1 MPLSDADVAALQTAS
16 LTLHEERDLE
26 QLRAAFPTILRGL
39 IEAELVIWM
48 EAGFQTLDGE
58 VHRNVVFWEH
68 PARTPMTVLQ
78 RFMDM
83 LEDHP
88 FTQHARST
96 GDWGPLRLSDFL
108 SDAALLESRLYRE
121 VYRHSGVG
129 RLLSIATFRGNR
141 VGTLNLAR
149 AVGARDFDER
159 ERELLRLVTPH
170 FVQALAAA
178 EMTTAREQSAVL
190 PLATLGLTKREAE
203 VARWIARGRTNPEIA
218 KILDMA
224 PRTVEK
230 HVENILVKLG
240 VENRTAAAMM
250 IGGRVTH
257 VPRTP
262 PPPGSGPR
270 KATPRKKRKVA
281 ASRPKSKSTRKRVR

>member
-1 MPLSDADVAALQTAS
+1 
-16 LTLHEERDLE
+16 
-26 QLRAAFPTILRGL
+26 
-39 IEAELVIWM
+39 
-48 EAGFQTLDGE
+48 GFQTIDGE
-58 VHRNVVFWEH
+58 VQRNVVFWEQ
-68 PARTPMTVLQ
+68 PTRTPMSVIQ

-83 LEDHP
+83 LEEHP
-88 FTQHARST
+88 FTQHARAT
-96 GDWGPLRLSDFL
+96 GDWGPLRLSDFM
-108 SDAALLESRLYRE
+108 SDAELQGSRLYRE

-129 RLLSIATFRGNR
+129 RLLSTATFRGNR
-141 VGTLNLAR
+141 VGTLNLCR
-149 AVGARDFDER
+149 PTGAPDFTERD
-159 ERELLRLVTPH
+159 RELLRFVTPH

-190 PLATLGLTKREAE
+190 PLATLGLTHREAE
-203 VARWIARGRTNPEIA
+203 VARWIARGRTNTEIA
-218 KILDMA
+218 KILEMA

-262 PPPGSGPR
+262 PPPGTGPR
-270 KATPRKKRKVA
+270 KATTRKKRKVA
-281 ASRPKSKSTRKRVR
+281 ATRPKSKSTRKRVR

>member
-1 MPLSDADVAALQTAS
+1 MLLSDADIAALQVAS
-16 LTLHEERDLE
+16 LALHEERDLE
-26 QLRAAFPTILRGL
+26 QLRAAFPAILRAL
-39 IEAELVIWM
+39 IDAELVIWM
-48 EAGFQTLDGE
+48 EAGFQHIDGE
-58 VHRNVVFWEH
+58 VQRNVVFWEH
-68 PARTPMTVLQ
+68 PARTSMAVVQ

-88 FTQHARST
+88 FTKHARAT
-96 GDWGPLRLSDFL
+96 GDWGPLRLSDFY
-108 SDAALLESRLYRE
+108 SDEALLGSRLYRE
-121 VYRHSGVG
+121 VYRHSGIG

-141 VGTLNLAR
+141 VGTLNLGR
-149 AVGARDFDER
+149 PVGAADFSERD
-159 ERELLRLVTPH
+159 RELLRFVTPH
-170 FVQALAAA
+170 FVQALAAS

-190 PLATLGLTKREAE
+190 PLATLGLTAREAE

-270 KATPRKKRKVA
+270 KATSRKKRTGTPA
-281 ASRPKSKSTRKRVR
+281 RPRSNRTRRRPN